1 MDSRVTGSARSPAAR
16 AREVLLAC
24 KGLTKTFNAAVAGA
38 RPALNGLD
46 LTLERGDFVVIIG
59 SNGAGKSTL
68 LNTIAGAIEPDAG
81 KLTLAGRDIT
91 RLAPHRRAGMIARV
105 FQDPMVGTAAAMT
118 VEENLALAERRGQR
132 RGFALNLN
140 AGKRDRY
147 RVLLSSLALGL
158 EDRLPA
164 PVAQLSGGQRQALS
178 LIMAS
183 LSRPAL
189 LLLDEHTAALDPR
202 TADLVMAMTLRL
214 VAEQSLTTLM
224 VTHNMRQ
231 AIETGNRLIMM
242 DSGRVHDDI
251 GGADKALLTPA
262 DLVEKFKIE
271 NDRMLLGS

>member
-1 MDSRVTGSARSPAAR
+1 MDSQVTAGAPASTVGAG
-16 AREVLLAC
+16 EVLLAC
-24 KGLTKTFNAAVAGA
+24 KGLTKTFNAGVVGA

-46 LTLERGDFVVIIG
+46 LVLARGDFVVVIG

-68 LNTIAGAIEPDAG
+68 LNTIAGAIEPDSG
-81 KLTLAGRDIT
+81 TLILEGRDIT
-91 RLAPHRRAGMIARV
+91 RLASHRRAGMIARV
-105 FQDPMVGTAAAMT
+105 FQDPMIGTAAAMT

-132 RGFALNLN
+132 HGFARNLN
-140 AGKRDRY
+140 AAKRAHYKD
-147 RVLLSSLALGL
+147 LLAGLALGL
-158 EDRLPA
+158 EDRLAA

-242 DSGRVHDDI
+242 DAGRVHDDI
-251 GGADKALLTPA
+251 KGAEKASLTPT
-262 DLVEKFKIE
+262 DLVEKFRID